1 MMKNHKKVNDKQ
13 GNLKPGDLAVLD
25 KIENSNSIV
34 VWTTW
39 NDLEY
44 STQEVK
50 FWPTI
55 VGQVK
60 KGEIALILE
69 ICAPIIG
76 LSGAKIYTSNNIVGW
91 INYKCLKKMDI

>member
-34 VWTTW
+34 IWTAW

-44 STQEVK
+44 STQEVE
-50 FWPTI
+50 FLPTI

-76 LSGAKIYTSNNIVGW
+76 LSGAKIYASNNIVGW